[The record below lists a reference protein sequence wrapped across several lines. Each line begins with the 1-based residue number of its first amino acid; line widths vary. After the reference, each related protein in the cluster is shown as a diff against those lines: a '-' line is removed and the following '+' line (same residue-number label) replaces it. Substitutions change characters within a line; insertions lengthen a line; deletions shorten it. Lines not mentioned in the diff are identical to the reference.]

1 MRKSAIVA
9 SLCDIKCNHTFQ
21 NLILFAF
28 LRILWK
34 KFDSFAIL
42 LFLVSSVLSLY
53 SLFAVADKYFIVQ
66 RKSNLRAAFSVYI
79 SLPASRNVLFVL
91 VICFLRGAFFVV
103 NMTILFKYILMKW
116 WIIRLSREKAAE
128 KWRRFLWYSPVPSK
142 LNLRKSDVNFY
153 LSISN
158 FTLHFLLGTRKREKR
173 TSKSFN
179 HDITHR
185 VKYFL
190 ESPHFLIGWHTL
202 PALRSSVSFD
212 LCLRTPKI
220 NRSGKK
226 RRNLRGEEK

>member
-66 RKSNLRAAFSVYI
+66 RKSNLRAAFSLFYSVYI

-116 WIIRLSREKAAE
+116 WIIRYAYRGK
-128 KWRRFLWYSPVPSK
+128 RQ
-142 LNLRKSDVNFY
+142 RKNED
-153 LSISN
+153 
-158 FTLHFLLGTRKREKR
+158 
-173 TSKSFN
+173 
-179 HDITHR
+179 
-185 VKYFL
+185 
-190 ESPHFLIGWHTL
+190 
-202 PALRSSVSFD
+202 VSFD
-212 LCLRTPKI
+212 IPQSPPNWTCVKAMSTSI
-220 NRSGKK
+220 
-226 RRNLRGEEK
+226 